1 MMRTINN
8 IASDTYNRL
17 QPGKPGEV
25 YVSGF
30 NRLDWICITIRSDD
44 MGNFR
49 DCVIDGVKYY
59 GYADNWI
66 RLIAVKRKPKIKNKK
81 FYEIVKEYELDKIIF
96 RWIEDDTGLG
106 AIRYNNNRIYVP
118 SRDITRWAGYDR

>member
-30 NRLDWICITIRSDD
+30 ERLDRICITIRSDD
-44 MGNFR
+44 MGNLR
-49 DCVIDGVKYY
+49 DCVIDNVKYY
-59 GYADNWI
+59 GYVDNWI
-66 RLIAVKRKPKIKNKK
+66 QLITTKRTPKIKNKK
-81 FYEIVKEYELDKIIF
+81 LYEIVKEYDLDKIIF
-96 RWIEDDTGLG
+96 RWQENKTNVGSHL
-106 AIRYNNNRIYVP
+106 YNHRIYVP
-118 SRDITRWAGYDR
+118 SRDLTRWAGYDR

>member
-30 NRLDWICITIRSDD
+30 ERLDRICITIRSDD
-44 MGNFR
+44 MGNLR
-49 DCVIDGVKYY
+49 DCVIDNVKYY
-59 GYADNWI
+59 GYVDNWI
-66 RLIAVKRKPKIKNKK
+66 QLITIKRKSKIENKEL
-81 FYEIVKEYELDKIIF
+81 YEIVKEYDLDKIIF
-96 RWIEDDTGLG
+96 RWQENKTNVGSHL
-106 AIRYNNNRIYVP
+106 YNHRIYVP
-118 SRDITRWAGYDR
+118 SRDLTRWAGYDR